1 MKRNILLT
9 TLFIFSFLLKSSA
22 QCQYTTQ
29 QNGNIVTFQHVW
41 AIPLIYALD
50 SIFLDY
56 GDGNTQLKVG
66 SNIGINTIHTY
77 TSPGIYNA
85 CITRYLSSI
94 SSPGVPIPCTY
105 CSNIVISCGTNA
117 GFNISN
123 TNNVVN
129 LINTSTCPSCVSLTY
144 AWDFGDGSPI
154 STTPNP
160 SHSYATGGTYNIC
173 LYADGLDSSSNI
185 CTDTFCT
192 TTTVTNP
199 PAQCVADAN
208 FNSSSTFLT
217 SSFTNV
223 STCNNCVSSVY
234 TWNFGDGG
242 TSNTTNPSHT
252 YATAGTYTVCLKLGG
267 TNANAEPCIDS
278 FCKTVVVNSNVGLQE
293 KELAKLTIFPNP
305 ASGEFTLLNPANK
318 EMKELIIINIAG
330 KVIQRINLNNM
341 SSKELKVD
349 THLLSKGIYEI
360 QLNTGDQL
368 YRSKLSIE

>member
-1 MKRNILLT
+1 MKRILLIS

-22 QCQYTTQ
+22 QCPYTTQ

-66 SNIGINTIHTY
+66 SNIGISTVHTY
-77 TSPGIYNA
+77 IGPGTYNA
-85 CITRYLSSI
+85 CITRYLSSLG
-94 SSPGVPIPCTY
+94 SPGVAIPCTY
-105 CSNIVISCGTNA
+105 CSTIVISCGTTA

-129 LINTSTCPSCVSLTY
+129 LTNTSTCPSCVSLTY
-144 AWDFGDGSPI
+144 VWDFGDGSPI
-154 STTPNP
+154 STAPNP
-160 SHSYATGGTYNIC
+160 THTYSTAGTYNIC
-173 LYADGLDSSSNI
+173 LIANSLDTFSNI
-185 CTDTFCT
+185 CSDTLCT

-208 FNSSSTFLT
+208 FNSSSAFLT

-223 STCNNCVSSVY
+223 STCNNCVSSAY

-242 TSNTTNPSHT
+242 TSNSTNPSHT
-252 YATAGTYTVCLKLGG
+252 YTTAGTYTVCLKLSG

-278 FCKTVVVNSNVGLQE
+278 FCKTLVVNSNVGLQE
-293 KELAKLTIFPNP
+293 KELHKLTIYPNP
-305 ASGEFTLLNPANK
+305 ASSEFTLLNPTNK
-318 EMKELIIINIAG
+318 EMKELIMIDLTG
-330 KVIQRINLNNM
+330 KVVFRKNLNNTTI
-341 SSKELKVD
+341 KELTID
-349 THLLSKGIYEI
+349 TQLFAKGIYEI